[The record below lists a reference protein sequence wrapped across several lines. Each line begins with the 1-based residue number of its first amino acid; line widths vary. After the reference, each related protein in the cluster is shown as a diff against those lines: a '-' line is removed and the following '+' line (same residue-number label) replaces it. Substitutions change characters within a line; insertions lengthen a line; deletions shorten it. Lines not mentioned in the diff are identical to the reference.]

1 VDLLYGP
8 TYGNTIIL
16 NKNKIQDCVGR
27 HLGFCTGSSNLAADW
42 DSLMQ
47 FCRNVASHYWK

>member
-27 HLGFCTGSSNLAADW
+27 HLGFCTGSSNLAAD
-42 DSLMQ
+42 
-47 FCRNVASHYWK
+47 

>member
-1 VDLLYGP
+1 MFARNSTRGIVDLLYGP

-27 HLGFCTGSSNLAADW
+27 HLRFLH
-42 DSLMQ
+42 
-47 FCRNVASHYWK
+47 RK